1 MSVVGFSLVSFG
13 AKQRYL
19 GEAAKTQEISNFK
32 NTVASLK
39 RLAGRTYLDKEIQDI
54 EKQFINA
61 DLVDAKGQVGVK
73 VQYLGEEKI
82 FSATQ
87 MISMYFTKL
96 KEITT
101 AELKI
106 PISDVVISVP
116 GWFTDVQRRSILD
129 AAEVAGLNCLRLM
142 NDTTASALGYGI
154 TKPDLPED
162 KPRNVVIVDIG
173 HSTYSVAIVAFIKG
187 QLTVKST
194 AYDRN
199 FGGRNFDQL
208 LVDHFAEVF
217 REKYKIDVKSNQ
229 RALFRLRTAAEKLK
243 KVLSANL
250 QAPISVESIMND
262 VDVQAIYSRQEFEE
276 LSKDL
281 LDQVIAPLKQALE
294 DSELTLDDIHSVE
307 VVGGSSRIPAI
318 KERISKFFGKELNF
332 TLNQDEAVA
341 RGCAFQC
348 AMLSPAFKVRDFSIQ
363 DITAPYPIKISWE
376 KIPEIP
382 DEESELVVFP
392 KFNPIPSTK
401 ILTFFR
407 KEPFTIEAHYAEPD
421 NLPPGINSWIGS
433 VTVKNVQPMKNDDLS
448 MVKVK
453 VRLNIHGV
461 LSVESAYLAEEV
473 IREEKEEQ
481 PTPKKEESEAQQSQQ
496 QPPQSPPSQPQDQ
509 SQPQPMD
516 TDTKPEE
523 TTTPTPKTTPTK
535 KLKKVI
541 KKDDLPIVAGHGGL
555 DKSAIVQLKE
565 YEGQMMATDKLVA
578 DTETQ
583 KNALE
588 EYVYDMRSK
597 VESIYSEFVNPS
609 DKDKFIQSLN
619 ETENWL
625 YDEGEDATKSVYVE
639 KLEGLKKY
647 GGPIASRYREAEEL
661 PNAVKSLRDNI
672 ESFMLNSSNNDEK
685 FSHIPDEEKKGIFD
699 RAQKASDWLNEKLE
713 AQSKVPKH
721 EQPIIYSRDILK
733 EREVQT
739 PKTETSGDDTNNNA
753 TTKGEQTPE
762 STTSTEG
769 KKLDAGQ
776 GNMDLEKLTKEEL
789 ARKKKLRRKTNE
801 KRQKNTIKMQLKMIT
816 PVDIALEDS
825 INGGDDSLFDLKLIN
840 KTGAIDNIRKE

>member
-1 MSVVGFSLVSFG
+1 MSVVGIDLGNLNSVIAVARNRGIDVICNEVSNRATPSLVSFG

-39 RLAGRTYLDKEIQDI
+39 RLAGRTYQDKELQEI
-54 EKQFINA
+54 EKHFINA

-87 MISMYFTKL
+87 VISMYFTKL

-281 LDQVIAPLKQALE
+281 LEQVIAPLKQALE

-363 DITAPYPIKISWE
+363 DINAPYPIKISWE

-481 PTPKKEESEAQQSQQ
+481 PTPKKEESEAQQ
-496 QPPQSPPSQPQDQ
+496 
-509 SQPQPMD
+509 
-516 TDTKPEE
+516 T
-523 TTTPTPKTTPTK
+523 
-535 KLKKVI
+535 
-541 KKDDLPIVAGHGGL
+541 GHGGL
-555 DKSAIVQLKE
+555 DKSVIVQLKE

-733 EREVQT
+733 EREPKPEPKPEKTPTPPPTNTEPSQNPET

-776 GNMDLEKLTKEEL
+776 GNMD
-789 ARKKKLRRKTNE
+789 
-801 KRQKNTIKMQLKMIT
+801 
-816 PVDIALEDS
+816 VD
-825 INGGDDSLFDLKLIN
+825 
-840 KTGAIDNIRKE
+840 